1 MATDIGFIGLGDMG
15 FPMARRLLK
24 HGFQVFSC
32 AHRRREAI
40 ETLKAEGLIEK
51 STPREVAERVDVLI
65 TIVVDDQ
72 QTDAVLRGD
81 SGALA
86 GMKPGSTLIIMS
98 TLSPTYC
105 INIAKEAA
113 ELGLTVLDCP
123 VSGGNIGAEKG
134 TLALIVGG
142 DVEAT
147 ERCRAALE
155 VMGTIHYC
163 GDVGMGQVAKLANN
177 AISLT
182 TAAVVGEACAMA
194 RSYGMDMD
202 RLMEILSKS
211 TGQSFIA
218 DNWGRATSNWP
229 HLRDLGHKD
238 VGLCIETAKVNNVS
252 LPLIEMRHGQDWTP
266 NPGEF

>member
-1 MATDIGFIGLGDMG
+1 MATAIGFIGLGDMG

-32 AHRRREAI
+32 AHRRRKAI

-51 STPREVAERVDVLI
+51 SNPREVAEHIDVLI
-65 TIVVDDQ
+65 TLVRDDQ
-72 QTDAVLRGD
+72 QTDAVLRGE

-86 GMKPGSTLIIMS
+86 GMKPESALIIMS

-105 INIAKEAA
+105 INITKEAA
-113 ELGLTVLDCP
+113 ELGLTMLDCP
-123 VSGGNIGAEKG
+123 VSGGNIGAERG
-134 TLALIVGG
+134 TLALMVGG

-155 VMGTIHYC
+155 VMGTIHHC
-163 GDVGMGQVAKLANN
+163 GDVGMGQIAKLANN
-177 AISLT
+177 ALALT
-182 TAAVVGEACAMA
+182 TAAVVGQACAMA

-202 RLMEILSKS
+202 KLMEILSKS
-211 TGQSFIA
+211 TGQSFIT
-218 DNWGRATSNWP
+218 DNWGYATSQWS
-229 HLRDLGHKD
+229 HLRDLGRKD
-238 VGLCIETAKVNNVS
+238 VGLYIEVAKANNVS
-252 LPLIEMRHGQDWTP
+252 LPLIEMRYRQDWTP